1 MERSELQKNKI
12 GKIILAKVLEM
23 PLKRYLIYIQETIN
37 EKGNPLSTIETLK
50 KTILCE
56 SND

>member
-23 PLKRYLIYIQETIN
+23 PLKRYLIYVQGTTD
-37 EKGNPLSTIETLK
+37 EKGNPFSTIETFK
-50 KTILCE
+50 KNYFMRE
-56 SND
+56 